1 MSIINTVAGN
11 TIEGSGG
18 DGGAATRAS
27 LKLPHGVVVDTSCN
41 IFISDSH
48 NNCIRR
54 VDAETGVIT
63 RVAGNGTAGYGGDNG
78 LGTSAILNFPTG
90 LAMDSSGNL
99 LIVDTNNNRIRRLD
113 VRTGFITTV
122 VGSGLNQPRGVAVDS
137 GGNLFIAD
145 TKNHRI
151 CHVNAPTGHIL
162 TVAGRGGASF
172 GGEGGPGTN
181 ANLNHP
187 SGVAL
192 DGRGNVFIAD
202 TYNHRIRRLAYNA
215 SAGAGGG
222 VITTVAGN
230 GTAAFSGD
238 GGPAMTQDVGSALNT
253 PTGVA
258 VDGSGNLYIADYE
271 NHRIRR
277 VASDTGIITTV
288 VGDGQ
293 RLFGGDGHPGTSAS
307 LANPYGVAVDASGN
321 LYIAD
326 TGSNRIR
333 MFVADLNK
341 IISDIMY
348 FNNIGVSARSSNRSG
363 NEYMINA
370 LRRYKQITGGDYV
383 FPGPT
388 SSETANPEIPRIIN
402 GIELLIREGPDA
414 RGGVDNYNAAIRAHL
429 ERYFQLTG
437 THYDL
442 PSSPRSLLRSSPQVQ
457 LRKNEAELSS
467 NSTVS
472 NNKELSLNSAVSNDK
487 ELSLNSQSLHDQEVS
502 KLITNIENLAKL
514 GYTSDNNEE
523 LRDLL
528 TRYKELT
535 GSGYDP
541 TQTHAVSG
549 GRRRI
554 NKKSRRVKKSRG
566 LKKSRR
572 LRRSKNTQYNR

>member
-78 LGTSAILNFPTG
+78 PGTSAILNFPTG

-122 VGSGLNQPRGVAVDS
+122 VGNGLNQPRGVAVDS

-151 CHVNAPTGHIL
+151 CHVNATTGHIM

-238 GGPAMTQDVGSALNT
+238 WGPAMTQDVGSALNT

-277 VASDTGIITTV
+277 VAADTGIITTV

-437 THYDL
+437 TNYVLPSSTSEIYYDL
-442 PSSPRSLLRSSPQVQ
+442 PSSPRSSPRSSPQVQ
-457 LRKNEAELSS
+457 LRKNETKLSS
-467 NSTVS
+467 NSEVSHGEEVSSNLTVS
-472 NNKELSLNSAVSNDK
+472 
-487 ELSLNSQSLHDQEVS
+487 QSEEVS

-549 GRRRI
+549 GRRRR

-572 LRRSKNTQYNR
+572 LRKSKN